1 MINDEDY
8 INCEKEKVMMA
19 LNKHRHLLKL
29 LFLTTILFFFSN
41 FSFAQLVPLT
51 IKATHAINFGTICQL
66 GTGGT
71 VTVGY
76 DGSRTST
83 GNILLLDKSP
93 NAQAALY
100 EIKLCPAGNVNI
112 TFDATTILTSG
123 KGEKLTLDIG
133 PTEKGLN
140 GCNFMTNSD
149 CNTPTFL
156 RVGGTLHLE
165 GKAISGPYSGSF
177 TITVNQQ

>member
-1 MINDEDY
+1 MIES
-8 INCEKEKVMMA
+8 
-19 LNKHRHLLKL
+19 LNMHKHLLKM
-29 LFLTTILFFFSN
+29 LFFATILFFCIN
-41 FSFAQLVPLT
+41 ISFAQTVPLT
-51 IKATHAINFGTICQL
+51 ITTTQALNFGTICQL
-66 GTGGT
+66 GSGGT

-76 DGSRTST
+76 NGTRTST
-83 GNILLLDKSP
+83 GNILLLDKAP
-93 NAQAALY
+93 TAKAALY

-123 KGEKLTLDIG
+123 NGSSLTLDIG

-140 GCNFMTNSD
+140 GCSFMTNSD

-165 GKAISGPYSGSF
+165 GNEISGNYSGSF
-177 TITVNQQ
+177 TIIVNQQ